1 MEHALT
7 EICPFIANTVEKA
20 FSRAY
25 RINSQFA
32 I

>member
-7 EICPFIANTVEKA
+7 EICQFIANTVEKT
-20 FSRAY
+20 FSRANKT
-25 RINSQFA
+25 NSQFV